1 MGADMK
7 KESFADIQKMS
18 IQDIKKSIVDRRRG
32 LFQLRMNSGAEGFRS
47 SEVSLSKKDI
57 ARFKTALSEKFRKEA
72 KQ

>member
-1 MGADMK
+1 MK
-7 KESFADIQKMS
+7 KQLFADIQKMS
-18 IQDIKKSIVDRRRG
+18 IQDIKNSIVDRRKS
-32 LFQLRMNSGAEGFRS
+32 LFQLRMSIGSEGFRS

>member
-1 MGADMK
+1 MK
-7 KESFADIQKMS
+7 KKSFADIQNMS

-47 SEVSLSKKDI
+47 SEVSLSKRDI

-72 KQ
+72 KN